1 MNSVFKKL
9 KELFSFSTMYDS
21 NYNCDYNWVC
31 LDCGELFDCIKLELF
46 IKHQIDNKHYNAQKR
61 KKM

>member
-1 MNSVFKKL
+1 MKLNNILKKL
-9 KELFSFSTMYDS
+9 KEFFSFSTIYD
-21 NYNCDYNWVC
+21 CDYNWVC
-31 LDCGELFDCIKLELF
+31 VDCGKLFDCIKLELF